1 MQKLPSQS
9 WRLVFSRTFWNTVS
23 DSEHEFEIFMNVEVY
38 HRSNALQGSQAVQQP
53 TSLPSFL
60 PMSLSLSSLPT
71 FLFLLSLFSAPPLLL
86 SLFLSVSLPF
96 FLFVFWVSHELNE
109 PWDNGVVNENE
120 CNKRT
125 NIATSPSFTMDT
137 KPSNSGIS
145 SPLKVEDLQN
155 HIYLGGKSGRTVAG
169 WWGDLNEPGIQR
181 RETGR

>member
-23 DSEHEFEIFMNVEVY
+23 DSEHEFEILVNTKVY
-38 HRSNALQGSQAVQQP
+38 HRSNALQGSQALQQP

-71 FLFLLSLFSAPPLLL
+71 FLFLLSLPLLL

-96 FLFVFWVSHELNE
+96 FLFDFWVSHELNE
-109 PWDNGVVNENE
+109 PRDNGVVNENE
-120 CNKRT
+120 CNKWT
-125 NIATSPSFTMDT
+125 NITTSSSYTMDT

-145 SPLKVEDLQN
+145 PPFKVEDLQD
-155 HIYLGGKSGRTVAG
+155 HIFLGGKSGSTVVG
-169 WWGDLNEPGIQR
+169 WWQNLNEPGMKW

>member
-23 DSEHEFEIFMNVEVY
+23 DSEHEFEIFMNAEVY
-38 HRSNALQGSQAVQQP
+38 HRSNALQGSQVLQQP

-71 FLFLLSLFSAPPLLL
+71 FLFLLSLFSALPLLL

-96 FLFVFWVSHELNE
+96 FLFVFWLSHELNE

-120 CNKRT
+120 CNKWT
-125 NIATSPSFTMDT
+125 NITTSSSFTMDT

-145 SPLKVEDLQN
+145 SPFKVEDPQN
-155 HIYLGGKSGRTVAG
+155 LIYLGGKSGRTVVG
-169 WWGDLNEPGIQR
+169 WWGDLNEPGIKR